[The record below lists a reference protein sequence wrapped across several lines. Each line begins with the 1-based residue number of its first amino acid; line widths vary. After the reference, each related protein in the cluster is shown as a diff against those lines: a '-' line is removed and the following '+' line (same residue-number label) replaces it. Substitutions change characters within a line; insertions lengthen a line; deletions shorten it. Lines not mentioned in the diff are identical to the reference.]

1 MSSLK
6 DLKIKLTQDEIEI
19 LNGSQGPTK
28 QKIMETVVLYGEA
41 LGAERL
47 VDIEGDGHFVIPF
60 VLPGTAPS
68 MEMLAEL
75 MAAGLKTK
83 FPFTMDPKAPL
94 DFENLSLKQDQEK
107 ILLEMYKDQAQ
118 YDEGMVALGLRDED
132 AYTCNPYL
140 PEVGNTPQ
148 RGTILAWSESACAVF
163 ANSVLAART
172 NRNGAIM
179 DLLSNIVGKTPLV
192 GLLTDEG
199 RKATWRVEVKTSS
212 LPYPA
217 LLGAVIGR
225 QVMADVP
232 FIVGLDRFLGSG
244 LNQVRTDYLHEMGA
258 ACATFGAV
266 GLYHVE
272 NITPEAVD
280 YGQDLLAPEHHLYVV
295 DDRTIQDEQDSY
307 RVLWA
312 DKEAKPTK
320 CFIGC
325 PHLSLGQ
332 MNWWANKISDAL
344 KAKNQRHL
352 AVQTIICAAPDTLE
366 KFRADHKAAHEG
378 LQHAGVKFSV
388 TCAMTLFDNDLSAD
402 EAIITN
408 SNKLRAYTTARF
420 FPDDELSDI
429 LVAGEIKGG
438 Y

>member
-1 MSSLK
+1 
-6 DLKIKLTQDEIEI
+6 
-19 LNGSQGPTK
+19 
-28 QKIMETVVLYGEA
+28 
-41 LGAERL
+41 
-47 VDIEGDGHFVIPF
+47 
-60 VLPGTAPS
+60 LPGTAPS

-83 FPFTMDPKAPL
+83 FPFTLDPKAPL

-107 ILLEMYKDQAQ
+107 ILLEMYKDQAE
-118 YDEGMVALGLRDED
+118 YDEGMFALGLRDED

-232 FIVGLDRFLGSG
+232 LIVGLDRFLGSG
-244 LNQVRTDYLHEMGA
+244 LNQVTTDYLHEMGA

-280 YGQDLLAPEHHLYVV
+280 YGQDLLVPEHHLYAI
-295 DDRTIQDEQDSY
+295 DDQAIQDEKDSY
-307 RVLWA
+307 HVIWA
-312 DKEAKPTK
+312 DKDAKPAK

-325 PHLSLGQ
+325 PHL
-332 MNWWANKISDAL
+332 
-344 KAKNQRHL
+344 
-352 AVQTIICAAPDTLE
+352 
-366 KFRADHKAAHEG
+366 
-378 LQHAGVKFSV
+378 
-388 TCAMTLFDNDLSAD
+388 
-402 EAIITN
+402 
-408 SNKLRAYTTARF
+408 
-420 FPDDELSDI
+420 
-429 LVAGEIKGG
+429 
-438 Y
+438 

>member
-1 MSSLK
+1 MSNPK
-6 DLKIKLTQDEIEI
+6 NLKIKLTPDEIEI
-19 LNGSQGPTK
+19 LDGAQGPTK
-28 QKIMETVVLYGEA
+28 QKIMKTVVLYGEA

-47 VDIEGDGHFVIPF
+47 ADIEGDGHFVIPH

-68 MEMLAEL
+68 MEMLTEL
-75 MAAGLKTK
+75 MTAGLQTK
-83 FPFTMDPKAPL
+83 FPFTLDPKAPL
-94 DFENLSLKQDQEK
+94 DFENLCLKPDQEK

-118 YDEGMVALGLRDED
+118 YDEDMLALGLRGAD

-148 RGTILAWSESACAVF
+148 RGTILAWSESACAIF

-225 QVMADVP
+225 QVMAEVP
-232 FIVGLDRFLGSG
+232 FIVGLNRFLGSG
-244 LNQVRTDYLHEMGA
+244 LNPVTTDYLHEMGA

-272 NITPEAVD
+272 KITPEAVD
-280 YGQDLLAPEHHLYVV
+280 YGQDLLAPEHHICVI
-295 DDRTIQDEQDSY
+295 DDQAIQDEQDSY

-312 DKEAKPTK
+312 DKEAKPAK

-332 MNWWANKISDAL
+332 MNWWANKISDTL
-344 KAKNQRHL
+344 KAKNQRQL

-366 KFRADHKAAHEG
+366 KFRVDHKAVLEG

-388 TCAMTLFDNDLSAD
+388 TCAMTLFDNDISAG

-420 FPDDELSDI
+420 FPDGELADI
-429 LVAGEIKGG
+429 LVTGELNGG
-438 Y
+438 N

>member
-1 MSSLK
+1 MNGLK
-6 DLKIKLTQDEIEI
+6 DLNIKLTRDEIEI
-19 LNGSQGPTK
+19 LNGALGPTI
-28 QKIMETVVLYGEA
+28 QKIMKTLVLYGEA

-75 MAAGLKTK
+75 MAAGLKTTY
-83 FPFTMDPKAPL
+83 PFTLDPKAPL
-94 DFENLSLKQDQEK
+94 DFENLSLKPDQEET
-107 ILLEMYKDQAQ
+107 LLEMYRDQAQ
-118 YDEGMVALGLRDED
+118 YDEGMFALGLRDKD

-140 PEVGNTPQ
+140 PEVGNAPQ
-148 RGTILAWSESACAVF
+148 RGTILAWSESACAIF
-163 ANSVLAART
+163 ANSVLGART

-199 RKATWRVEVKTSS
+199 RKATWLIEVQTSH

-225 QVMADVP
+225 QVMANVP
-232 FIVGLDRFLGSG
+232 FITGLDRFLGSG
-244 LNQVRTDYLHEMGA
+244 LNQVTADYLHEMGA
-258 ACATFGAV
+258 ACATYGAV
-266 GLYHVE
+266 GLFHVE
-272 NITPEAVD
+272 RITPEAVD
-280 YGQDLLAPEHHLYVV
+280 YGSELLAPAHQICVI
-295 DDRTIQDEQDSY
+295 DDQSLQKERGSY
-307 RVLWA
+307 RVLWTNKDA
-312 DKEAKPTK
+312 QPTK

-325 PHLSLGQ
+325 PHLSMGQLGV
-332 MNWWANKISDAL
+332 WANRIIDAL
-344 KAKNQRHL
+344 KTKNRSQL
-352 AVQTIICAAPDTLE
+352 ALQTIICAAPDTLE
-366 KFRADHKAAHEG
+366 KFRADHKAAYEG
-378 LQHAGVKFSV
+378 LTRAGVKFSF
-388 TCAMTLFDNDLSAD
+388 TCAMTLFDNDLSAG

-429 LVAGEIKGG
+429 LVSGEINGG
-438 Y
+438 D